1 MQRCG
6 AGNGNGNGNNNAV
19 ITIQN
24 DPTFLT
30 CPPCEQRLPL
40 PDTLLLNRLP
50 PLAWLLTLNR
60 LPASS
65 TLHSCQPL
73 NANTSEVLPRV
84 DVGALASAPA
94 TGANSS
100 STGSNVQAAS
110 QGLPL
115 QQAALALQVVM
126 WTADMLWGCLA
137 GQYYDPSQQLCIT
150 VQTCVANKP
159 TPSPS
164 PAGTSGAAGTAPAT
178 VADAAPASGASGV
191 VTSTAGRRRLLLP
204 WGQRLASFW

>member
-50 PLAWLLTLNR
+50 PLAWLLTFNR

-65 TLHSCQPL
+65 TLHSCQPF
-73 NANTSEVLPRV
+73 NANTPEVLLRV
-84 DVGALASAPA
+84 GVGALASAPV

-126 WTADMLWGCLA
+126 WTADMLW
-137 GQYYDPSQQLCIT
+137 
-150 VQTCVANKP
+150 
-159 TPSPS
+159 
-164 PAGTSGAAGTAPAT
+164 
-178 VADAAPASGASGV
+178 DALQASTMTPASSCASPCRPAWP
-191 VTSTAGRRRLLLP
+191 TSPRPPPLL
-204 WGQRLASFW
+204 R